1 MLIGPNCI
9 PVDRTLRS
17 ARIDTYSIWPAA
29 MLMRTLQPEERVGHK
44 QYQAESLG
52 NQQAPKADEGE
63 EIRDPCVPL
72 SLR

>member
-1 MLIGPNCI
+1 M
-9 PVDRTLRS
+9 
-17 ARIDTYSIWPAA
+17 
-29 MLMRTLQPEERVGHK
+29 QK

>member
-1 MLIGPNCI
+1 MHIHIHWGMHI
-9 PVDRTLRS
+9 HMHIHIHYSQRS
-17 ARIDTYSIWPAA
+17 GWG
-29 MLMRTLQPEERVGHK
+29 MHK